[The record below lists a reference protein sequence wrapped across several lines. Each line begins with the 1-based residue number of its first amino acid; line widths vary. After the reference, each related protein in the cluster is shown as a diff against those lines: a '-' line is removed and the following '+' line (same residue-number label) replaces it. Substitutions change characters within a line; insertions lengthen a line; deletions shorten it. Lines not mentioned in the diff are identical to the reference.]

1 MNFLR
6 NLLAAILGCLVA
18 FGIIFVMFFV
28 FASLFGS
35 SEDAVVIRK
44 NSVLELQLQL
54 PISDYV
60 GASADD
66 PFASFYTESQGLDE
80 ILNAI
85 VVAKDD
91 EDIKGIS
98 INNNFIM
105 AGLAQTQAIRAALQ
119 DFKSSGKFIYTY
131 GDLYM
136 QKDYYLAS
144 VADSIFINPVGILDF
159 RGLASEVL
167 FYKDLQ
173 EKTGIKME
181 VIRHGKYKSA
191 VEPYLA
197 NEMSE
202 ANRTQIKEL
211 INSLWKSMIE
221 EIADGRNILPQNL
234 NIIAD
239 TLGGRSP
246 ELAKASGLID
256 DIVFYDQYEDRLK
269 FAVDSVLDKDLNI
282 VLLEDYVGR
291 ANKKIKTTG
300 SSKIAIIFAQGE
312 IIYGEG
318 SSTMIGQG
326 IINKAIIKAK
336 EDDKVKAIVLRVD
349 SPGGSALASDIIWR
363 EIELAKEVKPV
374 IVSMGNVAAS
384 GGYYIAAGADKIFA
398 EPTTITGSIGVFGVV
413 PNISELAADM
423 GINAEQVGTNKNSV
437 EYSLFEPMDDT
448 FRSVVQEG
456 VESTYKTFLK
466 RVAQGRNKSI
476 EEVDSMAQGRVW
488 SGVDA
493 KRIGLVDELGNLNDA
508 IEEAAKMADLKEYG
522 IKKFPRYKT
531 GIERLMEDMGG
542 VKASAKKSLIE
553 EEIGVEA
560 YDILKQIKSA
570 MEQKGVQARM
580 PFVLNIK

>member
-144 VADSIFINPVGILDF
+144 VADSIFINPVGVLDF

-211 INSLWKSMIE
+211 INSLWNSMIE

-282 VLLEDYVGR
+282 VLLEDYVSR

-300 SSKIAIIFAQGE
+300 SSKIAVIFAQGE

-580 PFVLNIK
+580 PFVLDIK